1 MSHHGWGVF
10 YYLYT
15 IYCSRGCFCLKTPA
29 RRGLMAYF
37 FPARFRLLVPPSPV
51 LHNFPLPII
60 HLSLPRLRLQ
70 SQPTRSS
77 AKFLFPSHTIALVGL
92 PLILTL
98 VFLDPSHSF
107 FLCCQEDKK
116 IHFCYRIDCFY
127 FLYVTTNSNSSL
139 SLLHTSQVMDTLP
152 LLLIPSIRLEVC
164 KKVRII
170 CADSIYGF

>member
-98 VFLDPSHSF
+98 VFPDPSHSF
-107 FLCCQEDKK
+107 FYVAKK
-116 IHFCYRIDCFY
+116 IKKKHFCYRIDCFY

-139 SLLHTSQVMDTLP
+139 SLLHTSYFTPSFNTLYLP
-152 LLLIPSIRLEVC
+152 
-164 KKVRII
+164 
-170 CADSIYGF
+170 

>member
-51 LHNFPLPII
+51 LHNLPLPII

-77 AKFLFPSHTIALVGL
+77 AKFFVPESYHSLSWTSTH
-92 PLILTL
+92 
-98 VFLDPSHSF
+98 SHSRFSRSKSFF

-116 IHFCYRIDCFY
+116 K
-127 FLYVTTNSNSSL
+127 T
-139 SLLHTSQVMDTLP
+139 
-152 LLLIPSIRLEVC
+152 LLLPYRLFLFPVCNDQFQFFIIITAYLTSYGYFTPSFNTL
-164 KKVRII
+164 
-170 CADSIYGF
+170 YPP